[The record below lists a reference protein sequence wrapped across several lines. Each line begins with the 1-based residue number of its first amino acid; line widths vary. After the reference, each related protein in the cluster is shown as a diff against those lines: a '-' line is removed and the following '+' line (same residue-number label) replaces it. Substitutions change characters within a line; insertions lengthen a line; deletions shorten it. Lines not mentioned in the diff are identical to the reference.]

1 MPSPFRM
8 TQIALVAM
16 LATPA
21 VLVAAESG
29 EITFHGD
36 IEPILQANCQICHR
50 PGGAGPMPLM
60 TYEQVAPFAGLIEYK
75 TGLRDVAGAMP
86 PWYIE
91 KDIGIQDYKDD
102 MSLSDEEIATISTWA
117 RSGSPQG
124 DPADAPAPLV
134 FDDSVK
140 WTLGEP
146 DLIVVMPEVSMKA
159 GAPDW
164 WGTLDPVPTGLTE
177 DRYVKSLEMVE
188 VNDVDMTQVAGVVGG
203 RYIVHHMAIHSAV
216 VTEGGN
222 IQRNAF
228 DTPWPIHEVGRN
240 GDVFDPLAGP
250 LLQANT
256 FMYSGTMHLHSTG
269 QDTTGHIELGFRF
282 HEKDYEPKYRQS
294 RSLLGS
300 GQDISVRPNEDN
312 QLLHSYKVLNSP
324 TKIIR
329 FEPHLHAPGKRMCLE
344 AIWGS
349 FIETLTCAGYD
360 HNWVRSYVYEDHAA
374 PLLPA
379 GTILHVYG
387 EMNVTASNIN
397 VPDIR
402 NWSGSGNRSVSNM
415 FAELGEH
422 VELTEEQFQQEM
434 AERREAL
441 DLGPND
447 HVIGC
452 PLCTLPLVSPTRANE
467 DTNVDTGYVV
477 IAEILSRMNQSPSEE
492 DKRALVALTND
503 SNNRLVIILA
513 EIVANIDGV
522 ASDEDKALIR
532 NIIRRNES
540 TAPRGVIAVPA
551 PALAIAEAALGFNQV
566 VSAEDKAALET
577 IGEGTQ

>member
-1 MPSPFRM
+1 MMRFLPRM
-8 TQIALVAM
+8 KFGPLLALVAM
-16 LATPA
+16 PSALLAQ
-21 VLVAAESG
+21 SG
-29 EITFHGD
+29 KITFHKD

-50 PGGAGPMPLM
+50 PGGAGPMPLF

-117 RSGSPQG
+117 RSGTPQG
-124 DPADAPAPLV
+124 DPADAPTPLV

-188 VNDVDMTQVAGVVGG
+188 VNDLDMSKVLGVVGG

-222 IQRNAF
+222 IQRTAF

-250 LLQANT
+250 LLHANT
-256 FMYSGTMHLHSTG
+256 VIYASTLHLHSTG
-269 QDTTGHIELGFRF
+269 QDTTGHIEIGFRF
-282 HEKDYEPKYRQS
+282 HEKDYEPTYRQS

-300 GQDISVRPNEDN
+300 GLDISVRPNEDN

-329 FEPHLHAPGKRMCLE
+329 FEPHLHAPGKRMCME

-349 FIETLTCAGYD
+349 SIETLTCAGYD

-387 EMNVTASNIN
+387 EMNVTATNIN
-397 VPDIR
+397 VPDVR

-422 VELTEEQFQQEM
+422 VELTDEQFQQEM
-434 AERREAL
+434 AARREAL

-467 DTNVDTGYVV
+467 DTKVDTGYVV
-477 IAEILSRMNQSPSEE
+477 IAEILSGMNNSPSDEQN
-492 DKRALVALTND
+492 RALVALTND

-532 NIIRRNES
+532 NILRRNES
-540 TAPRGVIAVPA
+540 TAPRGTIAAPA
-551 PALAIAEAALGFNQV
+551 PAVAIAEAALGFNQV
-566 VSAEDKAALET
+566 VSAEHKAALET